1 MIWTQLQT
9 NVPLP
14 RQGRRFAALL
24 IFMLLCMGTA
34 VDLCDAREA
43 GAKGVP
49 PGVLKLAGNHLDYIE
64 LRAKDGHMEQITRPE
79 ETIELPPGEY
89 LLGEVRLKG
98 GYTRQRLGDIGRITV
113 REGEQEIL
121 KVGGPLVPTVKA
133 QRQGRVLRLSYELRG
148 AGGETYT
155 GGDRNKPPTFAIY
168 KGQKQIASGA
178 FEFG

>member
-1 MIWTQLQT
+1 MSYSQI
-9 NVPLP
+9 NEC
-14 RQGRRFAALL
+14 RCALL
-24 IFMLLCMGTA
+24 VGFVLFCLGAA
-34 VDLCDAREA
+34 VGLCDAQEN
-43 GAKGVP
+43 GTKDP
-49 PGVLKLAGNHLDYIE
+49 PLGVLKLEGKHLDYIE